1 MRSERKEVF
10 MTKAEKNYKRDYCH
24 KDSKELAL
32 NYTRD
37 GMREEL
43 DGVLAEVSR
52 EDLTEDEK
60 EYLDGRK
67 QCRNH
72 TLNIRFNDT
81 EWEHICKQAE
91 LLHMKKS
98 SYVREC
104 AKAHYVLMLDQDD
117 MDGIIKAIR
126 ALSTNVNQIARRTNS
141 TGRIYSEDIKMTK
154 ESVNEVWRLLN
165 YIQSA
170 VHCAEALNTSWTGIR
185 PEIIRLS
192 SLLCARQIPFEQPS
206 NSEPSVNVSEQEEA
220 APLHST

>member
-1 MRSERKEVF
+1 
-10 MTKAEKNYKRDYCH
+10 MTKAEKNYKRDYGH
-24 KDSKELAL
+24 KDNEELAL

-60 EYLDGRK
+60 EYLNARN

-81 EWEHICKQAE
+81 EWEHICKQAD
-91 LLHMKKS
+91 LLHVKKS

-117 MDGIIKAIR
+117 MDGIIKAVR
-126 ALSTNVNQIARRTNS
+126 ALSTNVNQIARRANS

-154 ESVNEVWRLLN
+154 ESVNEIWRLLN

-192 SLLCARQIPFEQPS
+192 SLLCARQTPSEQPN
-206 NSEPSVNVSEQEEA
+206 NSEPSVIVSEQDEA
-220 APLHST
+220 PPRHST